1 MNIILERVN
10 AVCKQVRDQSPH
22 GINLKNLIGRTRNA
36 FKLHDFDIAIKS
48 KKDKTLDADKW
59 YIMAYYDA
67 ENDFNSETPIEVIVH
82 HNLDGSEQFGQHQV
96 ISFLIEIFD
105 ATVHEFRH
113 QYQSMRRGHNEYV
126 EHAETSPYDIYLAN
140 QDEVDAYAFSIAIEL
155 LRTLEPAR
163 AKRNLSRISIMS
175 KMRTGAVYTSPT
187 LRAYIGHFGMN
198 ELTKRLAKKIYY
210 HLETIDKRYIFM

>member
-10 AVCKQVRDQSPH
+10 AVCKQVRDQSPN

-48 KKDKTLDADKW
+48 KKDKTLDTDKW
-59 YIMAYYDA
+59 YIVAYYDS
-67 ENDFNSETPIEVIVH
+67 ENDANSETPIEVIVH
-82 HNLDGSEQFGQHQV
+82 HNLDGTEQFGSHQV

-126 EHAETSPYDIYLAN
+126 EHNEVSPYDAYLAN
-140 QDEVDAYAFSIAIEL
+140 QDELDAYAFSIAIEL

-163 AKRNLSRISIMS
+163 ARRNLTRISVMS

-187 LRAYIGHFGMN
+187 LRAYIGNFGMS
-198 ELTKRLAKKIYY
+198 EITKRLAKKIYY
-210 HLETIDKRYIFM
+210 HLETVDKRHIFM